1 LTKNSKYQHNDIIL
15 KAKEFAMSTM
25 TVRELPDDLQA
36 FLKADAAANQRSV
49 NKQVIVALQAYR
61 DAKLAQV
68 PYAATPAKKIA
79 AMNIIRANIQR
90 EMVHDPRT
98 DDEITGYNEHGH
110 FD

>member
-1 LTKNSKYQHNDIIL
+1 
-15 KAKEFAMSTM
+15 MSTI

-61 DAKLAQV
+61 EARLAQA
-68 PYAATPAKKIA
+68 PKATTPEEKMAAIRVIQDKIA
-79 AMNIIRANIQR
+79 RVIK
-90 EMVHDPRT
+90 HDPRT
-98 DDEITGYNEHGH
+98 DNEILGYNEFGH

>member
-1 LTKNSKYQHNDIIL
+1 
-15 KAKEFAMSTM
+15 MSTL

-61 DAKLAQV
+61 DTKLAQV
-68 PYAATPAKKIA
+68 PKSATPEEKMA
-79 AMNIIRANIQR
+79 AMNAIRANIQR

-98 DDEITGYNEHGH
+98 DDEIIGYNEHGH

>member
-1 LTKNSKYQHNDIIL
+1 
-15 KAKEFAMSTM
+15 MGTM
-25 TVRELPDDLQA
+25 TVRELPEDLQA

-49 NKQVIVALQAYR
+49 NKQVIVALQSYR

-68 PYAATPAKKIA
+68 PGVTTPEEKIA
-79 AMNIIRANIQR
+79 AMNRIRATIQR

-98 DDEITGYNEHGH
+98 DDEIIGYNKQGC

>member
-1 LTKNSKYQHNDIIL
+1 
-15 KAKEFAMSTM
+15 MSSM

-49 NKQVIVALQAYR
+49 NKQVIVALQTYR
-61 DAKLAQV
+61 DAKLAQT
-68 PYAATPAKKIA
+68 PKATTPEEKMA
-79 AMNIIRANIQR
+79 AMKVIRAKIQR

-98 DDEITGYNEHGH
+98 DDEIIGYNEHGH

>member
-1 LTKNSKYQHNDIIL
+1 
-15 KAKEFAMSTM
+15 MSTM

-68 PYAATPAKKIA
+68 PKATTPEEKKAAIRVIQDKIA
-79 AMNIIRANIQR
+79 RVIK
-90 EMVHDPRT
+90 HDTRT
-98 DDEITGYNEHGH
+98 DNEILGYNEQGC

>member
-1 LTKNSKYQHNDIIL
+1 
-15 KAKEFAMSTM
+15 MSTI

-68 PYAATPAKKIA
+68 PRATTPEEKMAI
-79 AMNIIRANIQR
+79 MNAIRANIQR
-90 EMVHDPRT
+90 EMVPDPRT
-98 DDEITGYNEHGH
+98 DDEIIGYNEHGH

>member
-1 LTKNSKYQHNDIIL
+1 
-15 KAKEFAMSTM
+15 MSTM

-49 NKQVIVALQAYR
+49 NKQVIVALQSYR
-61 DAKLAQV
+61 DAKLAQAPGV
-68 PYAATPAKKIA
+68 TTSEEKIA
-79 AMNIIRANIQR
+79 VMNRIRADIQR

-98 DDEITGYNEHGH
+98 DDEIIGYNEHGH

>member
-1 LTKNSKYQHNDIIL
+1 
-15 KAKEFAMSTM
+15 MSTM

-61 DAKLAQV
+61 DTKLAQA
-68 PYAATPAKKIA
+68 PKPSTPEEKIA
-79 AMNIIRANIQR
+79 AMNLIRARIQ
-90 EMVHDPRT
+90 EKIKPDPRT
-98 DDEITGYNEHGH
+98 DDEILGYNEFGH